1 MFDLKG
7 SKFSRKI
14 LDAEVVKKSILSHEG
29 SQKLGKREK
38 QKLNKMIMQT
48 NIGTEQSFPSEL
60 RKQLSFKIMRDF
72 EDTTLKDQDF
82 EILTQLQLQNIDVA
96 PADIKL
102 ILLTLERD
110 VQFLQEM
117 GLMDYSLLLG
127 IEQVSE
133 AVMVD
138 NAEFES
144 QD

>member
-1 MFDLKG
+1 
-7 SKFSRKI
+7 
-14 LDAEVVKKSILSHEG
+14 
-29 SQKLGKREK
+29 
-38 QKLNKMIMQT
+38 
-48 NIGTEQSFPSEL
+48 
-60 RKQLSFKIMRDF
+60 MRDF
-72 EDTTLKDQDF
+72 EEFTLKDQDF

-133 AVMVD
+133 AVMLD

-144 QD
+144 QE

>member
-1 MFDLKG
+1 
-7 SKFSRKI
+7 
-14 LDAEVVKKSILSHEG
+14 
-29 SQKLGKREK
+29 
-38 QKLNKMIMQT
+38 MQT

-144 QD
+144 QE